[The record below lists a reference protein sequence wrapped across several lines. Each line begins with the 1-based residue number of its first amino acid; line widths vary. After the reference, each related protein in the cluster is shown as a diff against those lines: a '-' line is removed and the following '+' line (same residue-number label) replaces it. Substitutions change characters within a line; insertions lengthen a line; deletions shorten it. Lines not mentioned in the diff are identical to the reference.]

1 MVDLCTSITPTEGAH
16 AFTLRPNPAS
26 DHVTI
31 EGPSGERVDVRLI
44 DALGR
49 SVAAARNTFLPHSL
63 DVREL
68 VPGSYLVHIDRMGG
82 TEVLRLVV
90 R

>member
-1 MVDLCTSITPTEGAH
+1 MGQP
-16 AFTLRPNPAS
+16 
-26 DHVTI
+26 
-31 EGPSGERVDVRLI
+31 VDVRLV

-49 SVAAARNTFLPHSL
+49 TVFAERNTSLPRSV
-63 DVREL
+63 DVLEL
-68 VPGSYLVHIDRMGG
+68 APGSYLVHIDRMGG